1 MGGIK
6 KGKLELMFT
15 NLKLRNQMVLGYGL
29 PIAIAIA
36 GFMVI
41 TYESTQKVSR
51 SFENVEVIQAQ
62 ILTLNDL
69 TNTALGLVRE
79 ARGYLVNGDPE
90 YLNRYYTAVSE
101 FENLID
107 EGKQLYITAEDR
119 EVLTEMID
127 LTRNYITFFTDVKT
141 LYDAGKKQEAIA
153 LWSTRKGIQ
162 LVTRFKELTDEF
174 EAKQKTL
181 LLEENKEAT
190 RTLQALVIWMTLGSL
205 LLVGIAIIVALSISS
220 SIARIIRKETNAIA
234 SASTQI
240 ASTVEQHERT
250 LSQQATSV
258 NETTATM
265 TELGSSSTLTAEQAQ
280 FSEHNANK
288 VLELAE
294 SSVQG
299 AQEVLILADR
309 GIQAVERTR
318 EGMLVL
324 TDKVEAI
331 SLQIIRLSE
340 QTNQISNITS
350 LVSDLAGQTN
360 MLALNA
366 AVEAVR
372 AGENGKGFSV
382 IATEI
387 RKLADQSK
395 ASAQKISTLVV
406 NIESAIN
413 STVTVTEDGK
423 RKAEESITLSRE
435 TSNAFSK
442 VAEAINDV
450 ILTNQEASLHAIND
464 VVLNSRQISLTT
476 KQQAVAI
483 NQVVTAM
490 NDLNQ
495 GAVETVNGINQ
506 TKIGIHKL
514 NETAQNLNALV

>member
-1 MGGIK
+1 
-6 KGKLELMFT
+6 MFA
-15 NLKLRNQMVLGYGL
+15 NLKLRHQMVLGYGL

-41 TYESTQKVSR
+41 TYESSQKVSQ
-51 SFENVEVIQAQ
+51 SFETVELIQTR
-62 ILTLNDL
+62 LMTLNEL
-69 TNTALGLVRE
+69 THSSLGLVRE
-79 ARGYLVNGDPE
+79 ARGYLVNGNPE
-90 YLNRYYTAVSE
+90 YLNRYYSAVSD
-101 FENLID
+101 FENLMD
-107 EGKQLYITAEDR
+107 EAKELYVIPEDR
-119 EVLTEMID
+119 EVIQEMID
-127 LTRNYITFFTDVKT
+127 LTKNYITFFTEVRT
-141 LYDAGKKQEAIA
+141 LYDAGKTEEALTIWTEQNG
-153 LWSTRKGIQ
+153 LQ
-162 LVTRFKELTDEF
+162 LVIRFKELTDEF
-174 EAKQKTL
+174 KAQQKNL
-181 LLEENKEAT
+181 LLSENEEAN
-190 RTLQALVIWMTLGSL
+190 RTLQSLVMWMTLGCL
-205 LLVGIAIIVALSISS
+205 LLLGIAIMVALVISS
-220 SIARIIRKETNAIA
+220 SIARIIRQETNAIA
-234 SASTQI
+234 SASSQI

-258 NETTATM
+258 NETSATM
-265 TELGSSSTLTAEQAQ
+265 TELGSSSSLTAEQAQ
-280 FSEHNANK
+280 FSENNANQ
-288 VLELAE
+288 VLQLAE

-299 AQEVLILADR
+299 AQQVLTLADR
-309 GIQAVERTR
+309 GIQAVERTQ

-331 SLQIIRLSE
+331 ALQILRLSE

-395 ASAQKISTLVV
+395 TSAQKISTLVG

-435 TSNAFSK
+435 TAEAFSK
-442 VAEAINDV
+442 VTEAINDV
-450 ILTNQEASLHAIND
+450 ILTNQEASLNAIND
-464 VVLNSRQISLTT
+464 VVLNSRQIALTT
-476 KQQAVAI
+476 QQQAVAI

-495 GAVETVNGINQ
+495 GATETVNGINQ

>member
-1 MGGIK
+1 
-6 KGKLELMFT
+6 MFA

-29 PIAIAIA
+29 PIAIAIT
-36 GFMVI
+36 GFMIV
-41 TYESTQKVSR
+41 TYESAQKVSR
-51 SFENVEVIQAQ
+51 SFENVELIQARL
-62 ILTLNDL
+62 ITLNDI

-79 ARGYLVNGDPE
+79 ARGYLVKGDVE
-90 YLNRYYTAVSE
+90 YLNRYYTTLSE
-101 FENLID
+101 FDSLVD
-107 EGKQLYITAEDR
+107 EAKELYVLPEDR
-119 EVLTEMID
+119 ELILEMIE
-127 LTRNYITFFTDVKT
+127 LTRSYITFFTEVRN
-141 LYDAGKKQEAIA
+141 LYDAGKKDEALA
-153 LWSTRKGIQ
+153 LWSTQKGTQ

-174 EAKQKTL
+174 ETKQKTL
-181 LLEENKEAT
+181 LLSENEESS
-190 RTLQALVIWMTLGSL
+190 RTLQALVMWITLGCV
-205 LLVGIAIIVALSISS
+205 LLVGIAVIVALIISS
-220 SIARIIRKETNAIA
+220 SIARIIRQETNAIA

-258 NETTATM
+258 NETSATM

-280 FSEHNANK
+280 FSENNANQ
-288 VLELAE
+288 VLQLAE

-299 AQEVLILADR
+299 AQDVLTLADR
-309 GIQAVERTR
+309 GIQAVERTQ
-318 EGMLVL
+318 EGMQVL
-324 TDKVEAI
+324 TAKVEAI
-331 SLQIIRLSE
+331 ALQILRLSE

-395 ASAQKISTLVV
+395 TSAQKISTLIV
-406 NIESAIN
+406 NIEAAID
-413 STVTVTEDGK
+413 STVSVTEDGK
-423 RKAEESITLSRE
+423 RKAQESITLSRE
-435 TSNAFSK
+435 TAEAFSK

-450 ILTNQEASLHAIND
+450 ILINQEASLNAIND

-495 GAVETVNGINQ
+495 GATETVNGINQ

>member
-1 MGGIK
+1 
-6 KGKLELMFT
+6 
-15 NLKLRNQMVLGYGL
+15 MVLGYGL

-41 TYESTQKVSR
+41 TYESSQKVSE
-51 SFENVEVIQAQ
+51 SFETVELIQTR
-62 ILTLNDL
+62 LMTLNDI
-69 TNTALGLVRE
+69 TNSALGLVRE
-79 ARGYLVNGDPE
+79 ARGYLVNGNPE
-90 YLNRYYTAVSE
+90 YLNRYYSAVSD
-101 FENLID
+101 FENLMD
-107 EGKQLYITAEDR
+107 EAQELYVIPEDR
-119 EVLTEMID
+119 EVVQEMID
-127 LTRNYITFFTDVKT
+127 LTRNYITFFTEVRT
-141 LYDAGKKQEAIA
+141 VYDAGKREEALT
-153 LWSTRKGIQ
+153 LWTEQNGLE

-181 LLEENKEAT
+181 LLSENDEAN
-190 RTLQALVIWMTLGSL
+190 RTLQSLVMWMTLGCL
-205 LLVGIAIIVALSISS
+205 LLLGIAIIVALVISS
-220 SIARIIRKETNAIA
+220 SIARIIRQETYAIA
-234 SASTQI
+234 SASSQI

-258 NETTATM
+258 NETSATM

-280 FSEHNANK
+280 FSENNANQ
-288 VLELAE
+288 VLQLAE

-299 AQEVLILADR
+299 AQDVLTLADR
-309 GIQAVERTR
+309 GIQAVERTQ

-331 SLQIIRLSE
+331 ALQILRLSE

-395 ASAQKISTLVV
+395 TSAQKISTLVS

-413 STVTVTEDGK
+413 STVIVTEDGK

-435 TSNAFSK
+435 TAEAFSK
-442 VAEAINDV
+442 VTEAINDV
-450 ILTNQEASLHAIND
+450 ILTNQEASLNAINE
-464 VVLNSRQISLTT
+464 VVLNSQQISLTT

-495 GAVETVNGINQ
+495 GATETVNGINQ

>member
-1 MGGIK
+1 
-6 KGKLELMFT
+6 MFT

-29 PIAIAIA
+29 PLAIAII

-41 TYESTQKVSR
+41 TYQSAQKVR
-51 SFENVEVIQAQ
+51 QSFENVELIQTR
-62 ILTLNDL
+62 IITLNDI
-69 TNTALGLVRE
+69 TTTALGVVRE
-79 ARGYLVNGDPE
+79 ARGYLVNGNQE
-90 YLNRYYTAVSE
+90 YLNRYYSAVSE
-101 FENLID
+101 FENLVI
-107 EGKQLYITAEDR
+107 EAKELYVIPEDR
-119 EVLTEMID
+119 ELITEMID
-127 LTRNYITFFTDVKT
+127 LTRNYITFFTEVRN
-141 LYDAGKKQEAIA
+141 LYDAGKKEEAIT
-153 LWSTRKGIQ
+153 LWTQQQGIK

-174 EAKQKTL
+174 EAKQETL
-181 LLEENKEAT
+181 LLEENEESV
-190 RTLQALVIWMTLGSL
+190 RTLQALVMWTTLGCL
-205 LLVGIAIIVALSISS
+205 LLVGIAVVVALVISS
-220 SIARIIRKETNAIA
+220 SIARIIRQETNAIA
-234 SASTQI
+234 SASSQI

-280 FSEHNANK
+280 FSENNANQ
-288 VLELAE
+288 VLQLAE

-299 AQEVLILADR
+299 AQQVLTLADR
-309 GIQAVERTR
+309 GIQAVERTQ

-331 SLQIIRLSE
+331 ALQILRLSE

-395 ASAQKISTLVV
+395 TSAQKISTLVV

-413 STVTVTEDGK
+413 STVKVTEDGK
-423 RKAEESITLSRE
+423 RKAEESIILSRE
-435 TSNAFSK
+435 TAEAFSK

-450 ILTNQEASLHAIND
+450 ILTNQEASLNAINE

-495 GAVETVNGINQ
+495 GAAETVNGINQ

>member
-1 MGGIK
+1 
-6 KGKLELMFT
+6 MFA

-29 PIAIAIA
+29 PIAIALG
-36 GFMVI
+36 GFMVV
-41 TYESTQKVSR
+41 TYESAQKVSH
-51 SFENVEVIQAQ
+51 SFENVELIQAR
-62 ILTLNDL
+62 IITLNSI

-90 YLNRYYTAVSE
+90 YLNQYDTAVSE
-101 FENLID
+101 FEKLVT
-107 EGKQLYITAEDR
+107 EGKELYVTPEDR
-119 EVLTEMID
+119 EVITEMID
-127 LTRNYITFFTDVKT
+127 LTRNYITFFSEVKN
-141 LYDAGKKQEAIA
+141 LYEGGKKEEAIA
-153 LWSTRKGIQ
+153 LWSNRQGLQ
-162 LVTRFKELTDEF
+162 LVTRFKKLTDEF
-174 EAKQKTL
+174 EAQQKTL
-181 LLEENKEAT
+181 LLQENEEST
-190 RTLQALVIWMTLGSL
+190 RTLQALVRWMTLGCLVL
-205 LLVGIAIIVALSISS
+205 LGIAIIVALVISS
-220 SIARIIRKETNAIA
+220 SIARIIRQETNAIA

-258 NETTATM
+258 NETSATM
-265 TELGSSSTLTAEQAQ
+265 TELGSSSSLTAEQAQ
-280 FSEHNANK
+280 FSENNANQ
-288 VLELAE
+288 VLQLAE

-299 AQEVLILADR
+299 AQDVLTLADR
-309 GIQAVERTR
+309 GIQAVERTQ
-318 EGMLVL
+318 EGMSVL

-331 SLQIIRLSE
+331 ALQILRLSE

-395 ASAQKISTLVV
+395 TSAQKISTLVV

-435 TSNAFSK
+435 TAEAFSK

-450 ILTNQEASLHAIND
+450 ILTNQEASLNAINE

-495 GAVETVNGINQ
+495 GATETVNGINQ

>member
-1 MGGIK
+1 
-6 KGKLELMFT
+6 MFT

-29 PIAIAIA
+29 PLAIAIA

-41 TYESTQKVSR
+41 TYQSTQKVSR
-51 SFENVEVIQAQ
+51 SFENVELIQAQ
-62 ILTLNDL
+62 ILTLNEI
-69 TNTALGLVRE
+69 THSSLGLVRE
-79 ARGYLVNGDPE
+79 ARGYLVNGNPE
-90 YLNRYYTAVSE
+90 YLNRYYTAVST
-101 FENLID
+101 FENLVD
-107 EGKQLYITAEDR
+107 EAKVLYVLPED
-119 EVLTEMID
+119 EKVIQEMIE
-127 LTRNYITFFTDVKT
+127 LTRNYITFFTEVRT
-141 LYDAGKKQEAIA
+141 VYDAGKTEEAIE
-153 LWSTRKGIQ
+153 LWTNSNGME
-162 LVTRFKELTDEF
+162 LVIRFKELTQEF
-174 EAKQKTL
+174 EAKQKAL
-181 LLEENKEAT
+181 LIEENEKSIH
-190 RTLQALVIWMTLGSL
+190 TLQALLIWSILGCFIL
-205 LLVGIAIIVALSISS
+205 LGIAAIVALIISS
-220 SIARIIRKETNAIA
+220 SIARVIRQETNAIA
-234 SASTQI
+234 SASSQI

-280 FSEHNANK
+280 FSENNANQ
-288 VLELAE
+288 VLQLAE

-299 AQEVLILADR
+299 AQEVLNLADR

-331 SLQIIRLSE
+331 SLQILRLSE

-395 ASAQKISTLVV
+395 TSAQKISTLVV

-435 TSNAFSK
+435 TADAFSK
-442 VAEAINDV
+442 VAEAINEV
-450 ILTNQEASLHAIND
+450 ILTNQEASLNAIND

-495 GAVETVNGINQ
+495 GATETVNGINQ

>member
-1 MGGIK
+1 
-6 KGKLELMFT
+6 MFA
-15 NLKLRNQMVLGYGL
+15 NLKLRNQMVLGYGI
-29 PIAIAIA
+29 PIAIAIT
-36 GFMVI
+36 GFMIV
-41 TYESTQKVSR
+41 TYESAQKVSR
-51 SFENVEVIQAQ
+51 SFENVELIQARL
-62 ILTLNDL
+62 ITLNDI
-69 TNTALGLVRE
+69 TNTALGIVRE
-79 ARGYLVNGDPE
+79 ARGYLVNGNLE
-90 YLNRYYTAVSE
+90 YLNRYYSAVSD
-101 FENLID
+101 FDNLV
-107 EGKQLYITAEDR
+107 EQAKELYVLPEDR
-119 EVLTEMID
+119 EVIQEMID
-127 LTRNYITFFTDVKT
+127 LTRDYIKFYNEVRN
-141 LYDAGKKQEAIA
+141 LYDAGKKEEAIT
-153 LWSTRKGIQ
+153 LWSTAKGTQ
-162 LVTRFKELTDEF
+162 LVTRFKELTEEF
-174 EAKQKTL
+174 EAQQKTL
-181 LLEENKEAT
+181 LLSENEEST
-190 RTLQALVIWMTLGSL
+190 RTLQALVMWITLGCL
-205 LLVGIAIIVALSISS
+205 LLVGIAVGVALIISS
-220 SIARIIRKETNAIA
+220 SIARVIRQETNAIA

-258 NETTATM
+258 NETSATM

-280 FSEHNANK
+280 FSENNANQ
-288 VLELAE
+288 VLQLAE

-299 AQEVLILADR
+299 AQDVLTLADR
-309 GIQAVERTR
+309 GIQAVERTQ
-318 EGMLVL
+318 EGMSVL

-331 SLQIIRLSE
+331 ALQILRLSE

-395 ASAQKISTLVV
+395 TSAQKISTLIV
-406 NIESAIN
+406 NIESAIA

-423 RKAEESITLSRE
+423 RKAQESITLSRE
-435 TSNAFSK
+435 TAEAFSK
-442 VAEAINDV
+442 VTEAINEV
-450 ILTNQEASLHAIND
+450 ILTNQQASLNAIND

>member
-1 MGGIK
+1 
-6 KGKLELMFT
+6 MFA

-36 GFMVI
+36 GFMI
-41 TYESTQKVSR
+41 FTYESSQRVSR
-51 SFENVEVIQAQ
+51 SFENVELIQTR
-62 ILTLNDL
+62 LMTLNDL
-69 TNTALGLVRE
+69 TYTALGMVRE
-79 ARGYLVNGDPE
+79 ARGYLVNGNPD
-90 YLNRYYTAVSE
+90 YFDRYESAVSE
-101 FENLID
+101 FDNLVN
-107 EGKQLYITAEDR
+107 EAKELYVLPEDR
-119 EVLTEMID
+119 AVIMEMIE
-127 LTRNYITFFTDVKT
+127 LTRGYITFFTEVRN

-153 LWSTRKGIQ
+153 LWSNQKGTQ
-162 LVTRFKELTDEF
+162 LVTRFKQLTEEF

-181 LLEENKEAT
+181 LLQENEEST
-190 RTLQALVIWMTLGSL
+190 RTLQSLGMWITLGCF
-205 LLVGIAIIVALSISS
+205 LLVAIAVIVALIISS
-220 SIARIIRKETNAIA
+220 SIARIIRQETNAIA
-234 SASTQI
+234 SASTEI

-258 NETTATM
+258 NETSATM

-280 FSEHNANK
+280 FSENNANQ
-288 VLELAE
+288 VLKLAE

-299 AQEVLILADR
+299 AQDVLTLADR
-309 GIQAVERTR
+309 GIQAVERTQ

-331 SLQIIRLSE
+331 ALQILRLSE

-395 ASAQKISTLVV
+395 ASAQKISTLIV
-406 NIESAIN
+406 NIESAID
-413 STVTVTEDGK
+413 STVTVTEEGK
-423 RKAEESITLSRE
+423 RKAQESIILSRE
-435 TSNAFSK
+435 TAEAFSK
-442 VAEAINDV
+442 VTQAINEV
-450 ILTNQEASLHAIND
+450 ILNNQEVSLNAIND

-490 NDLNQ
+490 TDLNQ
-495 GAVETVNGINQ
+495 GATETVNGINQ

-514 NETAQNLNALV
+514 NQTAQNLNALV

>member
-1 MGGIK
+1 
-6 KGKLELMFT
+6 MFT

-29 PIAIAIA
+29 PIAIAIT
-36 GFMVI
+36 GFMIV
-41 TYESTQKVSR
+41 TYESSQKVSR
-51 SFENVEVIQAQ
+51 SFENVELIQAR
-62 ILTLNDL
+62 LMTLNDV
-69 TNTALGLVRE
+69 TNTGLSLVRE
-79 ARGYLVNGDPE
+79 ARGYLVNGNLE
-90 YLNRYYTAVSE
+90 YLNRYYSAVSE
-101 FENLID
+101 FDSLVNEAK
-107 EGKQLYITAEDR
+107 ELYVLPEDR
-119 EVLTEMID
+119 EVIQEMIE
-127 LTRNYITFFTDVKT
+127 LTRNYITFFTEVRN
-141 LYDAGKKQEAIA
+141 LYDAGKKEEAIA
-153 LWSTRKGIQ
+153 LWSTQKGTQ

-181 LLEENKEAT
+181 LLSENEEST
-190 RTLQALVIWMTLGSL
+190 RTLQALVMWITLGCL
-205 LLVGIAIIVALSISS
+205 LLVGIAVGVALVISS
-220 SIARIIRKETNAIA
+220 SIARTIRQETNAIA
-234 SASTQI
+234 SASSQI

-258 NETTATM
+258 NETSATM
-265 TELGSSSTLTAEQAQ
+265 TELGSSSSLTAEQAQ
-280 FSEHNANK
+280 FSENNANQ
-288 VLELAE
+288 VLQLAE

-299 AQEVLILADR
+299 AQDVLTLADR
-309 GIQAVERTR
+309 GIQAVERTQ
-318 EGMLVL
+318 EGMSVL

-331 SLQIIRLSE
+331 ALQILRLSE

-395 ASAQKISTLVV
+395 TSAQKISTLIL

-435 TSNAFSK
+435 TAEAFSK

-450 ILTNQEASLHAIND
+450 ILTNQEASLHAINE

-490 NDLNQ
+490 NDLNL
-495 GAVETVNGINQ
+495 GATETVNGINQ

>member
-1 MGGIK
+1 
-6 KGKLELMFT
+6 MFA

-36 GFMVI
+36 GFMVV
-41 TYESTQKVSR
+41 TYESTQKVSQ
-51 SFENVEVIQAQ
+51 SFEKVELIQARL
-62 ILTLNDL
+62 LTLNDI
-69 TNTALGLVRE
+69 THSSLGLVRE
-79 ARGYLVNGDPE
+79 ARGYLVNGNPE
-90 YLNRYYTAVSE
+90 YLNRYYTAVST
-101 FENLID
+101 FENLVN
-107 EGKQLYITAEDR
+107 ETKELY
-119 EVLTEMID
+119 VLPEERKVIQEMID
-127 LTRNYITFFTDVKT
+127 LTKNYITFFTDVRT
-141 LYDAGKKQEAIA
+141 LYDAGKKEEAIE
-153 LWSTRKGIQ
+153 LWTNQNGLE
-162 LVTRFKELTDEF
+162 LVTRFKELTLEF
-174 EAKQKTL
+174 EDQQKALLIKENEKSIHTLQIL
-181 LLEENKEAT
+181 LLW
-190 RTLQALVIWMTLGSL
+190 ITLGCL
-205 LLVGIAIIVALSISS
+205 LLVSIAVIVALVISS
-220 SIARIIRKETNAIA
+220 SIARIIRQETHAIA

-258 NETTATM
+258 NETSATM

-280 FSEHNANK
+280 FSENNANQ
-288 VLELAE
+288 VLQLAE

-299 AQEVLILADR
+299 AQEVLTLADR
-309 GIQAVERTR
+309 GIQAVERTQ
-318 EGMLVL
+318 EGMSVL
-324 TDKVEAI
+324 TEKVEAI
-331 SLQIIRLSE
+331 ALQILRLSE

-395 ASAQKISTLVV
+395 TSAQKISTLIV
-406 NIESAIN
+406 NIESAID

-423 RKAEESITLSRE
+423 RKAQESIILSRE
-435 TSNAFSK
+435 TAEAFSK
-442 VAEAINDV
+442 VTEAINDV
-450 ILTNQEASLHAIND
+450 ILTNQQVSLNAIND

-495 GAVETVNGINQ
+495 GATETVNGINQ

>member
-1 MGGIK
+1 
-6 KGKLELMFT
+6 MFA
-15 NLKLRNQMVLGYGL
+15 NLKLRNKMVLGYGL
-29 PIAIAIA
+29 PIAIAIC
-36 GFMVI
+36 GFMLI
-41 TYESTQKVSR
+41 TYKSAQKVSQ
-51 SFENVEVIQAQ
+51 SFENVQLIQARL
-62 ILTLNDL
+62 LTLNDI

-79 ARGYLVNGDPE
+79 ARGYLVNGNVE
-90 YLNRYYTAVSE
+90 YLNQYYSTVSK
-101 FENLID
+101 FETLVN
-107 EGKQLYITAEDR
+107 EKNQLYMTPEDQKII
-119 EVLTEMID
+119 TEMIE
-127 LTRNYITFFTDVKT
+127 LTRDYMTFFTEIRN
-141 LYDAGKKQEAIA
+141 LYDSGKKQEAIT
-153 LWSTRKGIQ
+153 LWSTQKGLK
-162 LVTRFKELTDEF
+162 LVMRFKEITDEF
-174 EAKQKTL
+174 KTKQEGL
-181 LLEENKEAT
+181 LLAENQEAT
-190 RTLQALVIWMTLGSL
+190 GTLQALVIWMTLGSL
-205 LLVGIAIIVALSISS
+205 LLVGIAVIVALIISS
-220 SIARIIRKETNAIA
+220 SIARIIRQETNAIA
-234 SASTQI
+234 SASSQI

-258 NETTATM
+258 NETSATM

-280 FSEHNANK
+280 FSENNANQ
-288 VLELAE
+288 VLQLAE

-299 AQEVLILADR
+299 AQEVLTLADR
-309 GIQAVERTR
+309 GIQAVERTQ

-324 TDKVEAI
+324 TAKVEAI
-331 SLQIIRLSE
+331 ALQILRLSE

-395 ASAQKISTLVV
+395 TSAQKISTLVV
-406 NIESAIN
+406 NIESAIG
-413 STVTVTEDGK
+413 STVTVTEEGK

-435 TSNAFSK
+435 TAEAFAK
-442 VAEAINDV
+442 VGEAINNV
-450 ILTNQEASLHAIND
+450 ILTNQEASWNAIND

-490 NDLNQ
+490 NDLNL
-495 GAVETVNGINQ
+495 GATETVNGINQ

-514 NETAQNLNALV
+514 NETAQNLNALI